1 MAFDSNKF
9 LQTSFKHRTDPVPV
23 PDLAE
28 FFEEDSK
35 PEWIVRGMTGQEVG
49 RCAEAATKREAIN
62 LLVSGLMS
70 TVTKDTVEAAKDV
83 LGVGNDTPADI
94 AKRIEHLV
102 VASVDPVCT
111 LDLAVRI
118 CEIFPVEFYQITN
131 KIMELTGKG
140 QVPGK

>member
-1 MAFDSNKF
+1 MAFDKDKF

-23 PDLAE
+23 PDMAE
-28 FFEEDSK
+28 FFAEGSK
-35 PEWIVRGMTGQEVG
+35 AEWIVRGMTGQEVG

-70 TVTKDTVEAAKDV
+70 TVTQETVEAAKDV
-83 LGVGNDTPADI
+83 LGIGKDTPVDI

-102 VASVDPVCT
+102 TASVDPVCD
-111 LDLAVRI
+111 LDLAVKV
-118 CEIFPVEFYQITN
+118 CEAYPIEFYQITN
-131 KIMELTGKG
+131 RIMELTGKG